1 MKKVMKKLA
10 YIAVIPFVLGCSNDD
25 NNGDNGGDNQSLK
38 ISSLLPESGGKGTAV
53 KISGNGFGTDE
64 TLVKVFFND
73 KEALVNSLTD
83 NEISVTVPPK
93 SFTGPVK
100 LSVDG
105 EELIGPEFKYEI
117 TSTIVST
124 LAGNG
129 TAGDDNTQNPLSA
142 MFKAPYD
149 VIYGVVNGDKR
160 FYMVDRSNHKIKRIS
175 FQHGVS
181 TIGGSTV
188 GFVNGQH
195 NQAKFNQPVN
205 IVADKAGTTFY
216 IADTNNNVI
225 RKLKAGE
232 VTTYAGN
239 GDAGFVDGDATTAQF
254 NKPRGLVLDNEGN
267 LYVCDSQ
274 NHKIRKISPNGEVTT
289 VAGSTKGFFDGAA
302 LSAQFN
308 NPVGIVLDAEE
319 NLFVADAENDK
330 IRKIT
335 KDGVVSTFAGSDAGY
350 NDGTGN
356 EAKFRAPI
364 AIAIDQWNHLYVSDA
379 HNHKIRKVTPNGEV
393 TTLAGSTEGDT
404 NGDGLLKAKFALPG
418 GLCVDELGNIYVADI
433 KNNKIKKIT
442 QE

>member
-1 MKKVMKKLA
+1 MKKEIKKLA
-10 YIAVIPFVLGCSNDD
+10 LVAVTLLLLLGCNSDD
-25 NNGDNGGDNQSLK
+25 NNGDNQSLK
-38 ISSLLPESGGKGTAV
+38 ISSLSPENGGKGTVV
-53 KISGNGFGTDE
+53 KISGNGFGTDK

-73 KEALVNSLTD
+73 KEALVDALTD

-100 LSVDG
+100 ISVDG

-117 TSTIVST
+117 TSTSVST

-129 TAGDDNTQNPLSA
+129 TAGDDNTQNPLFA

-160 FYMVDRSNHKIKRIS
+160 FYMVDLANHKIKRIS

-181 TIGGSTV
+181 TIGGTTV
-188 GFVNGQH
+188 GFINGQH
-195 NQAKFNQPVN
+195 NQAKFNEPRN
-205 IVADKAGTTFY
+205 IVADKEGTTFY
-216 IADTNNNVI
+216 IADTKNNVI

-239 GDAGFVDGDATTAQF
+239 GDAGFVDGDAATAEF
-254 NKPRGLVLDNEGN
+254 NKPQGLTLDNEGN
-267 LYVCDSQ
+267 LYVCDGE

-289 VAGSTKGFFDGAA
+289 VAGSTQGFFDGAA

-308 NPVGIVLDAEE
+308 FPSGIVLDAEE
-319 NLFVADAENDK
+319 NLFVADGLNHK

-335 KDGVVSTFAGSDAGY
+335 KDGVVSTLAGSDAGY
-350 NDGTGN
+350 QDGTGS
-356 EAKFRAPI
+356 EAKFNEPF
-364 AIAIDQWNHLYVSDA
+364 AIAIDQWNHLYITD
-379 HNHKIRKVTPNGEV
+379 HENHTIRKITPNGEV
-393 TTLAGSTEGDT
+393 TTLAGSTEGDSD
-404 NGDGLLKAKFALPG
+404 GEGLLEAKFAHPK
-418 GLCVDELGNIYVADI
+418 GLCVDELGNIYVTDI
-433 KNNKIKKIT
+433 INNKIKKIT